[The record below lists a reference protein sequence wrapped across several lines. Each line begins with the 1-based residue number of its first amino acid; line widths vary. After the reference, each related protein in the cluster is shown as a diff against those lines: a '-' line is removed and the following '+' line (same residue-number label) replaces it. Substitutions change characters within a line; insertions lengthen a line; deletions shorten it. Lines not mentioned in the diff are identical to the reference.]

1 MIEEFQMGSVRYIYP
16 EILGTFL
23 KSHQN
28 VNTIA
33 VWYPSLVLGGKISSL
48 GEFKGTKELQILLGK
63 TTKKK
68 P

>member
-23 KSHQN
+23 KSRQN

-33 VWYPSLVLGGKISSL
+33 VWSAVSNESIH
-48 GEFKGTKELQILLGK
+48 FAVFRILQEEGK
-63 TTKKK
+63 TTGA
-68 P
+68 